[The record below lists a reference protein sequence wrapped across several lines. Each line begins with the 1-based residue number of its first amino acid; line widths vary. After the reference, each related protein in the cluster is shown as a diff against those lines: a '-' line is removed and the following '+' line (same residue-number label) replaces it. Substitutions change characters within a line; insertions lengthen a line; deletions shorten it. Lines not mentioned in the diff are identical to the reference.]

1 MIITQKRI
9 PRRTILRG
17 MGTAL
22 ALPLLDAMVPALAAG
37 PSTAARRAK
46 RLSFVYAPNGM
57 IMNSWTPTAEGAAY
71 ELTPTLEPLAAFKDR
86 MLVLTGLNHN
96 SALPLPG
103 EGESA
108 PHERAGATFLT
119 GVHPK
124 MEGHVSISVDQ
135 IAARELGKNTQ
146 LASLEM
152 GLHISSVVGQCEK
165 DWSCAYLNTLSWSNA
180 TTPLP
185 SEGQPRAIFERLF
198 GDSNSTDPSVRLARL
213 RKDKSLLDSVR
224 EATTR
229 LMGRLGSNDRARMN
243 QYLDAVRDIERRIQI
258 AEGQTSGGLPTM
270 DRPPGIPATFDEY
283 ADLMFD
289 LQVLAYQTDMTR
301 VSTFMMGRE
310 QSNRAFPEIGIPDSH
325 HPLSHHRNDPEK
337 IAKVIQIN
345 IYHSKL
351 FANFLEK
358 MRATPDGDGSLLD
371 SSLIVYASALSDGN
385 QHSVANLPVLL
396 FGDGAGQFKQ
406 GRHLRFGEDTPMSN
420 LYLTLLDHFGIDLE
434 NFGDSTGKL
443 EPLSLG

>member
-1 MIITQKRI
+1 MIITGKHI

-22 ALPLLDAMVPALAAG
+22 ALPLLDAMIPALAAG
-37 PSTAARRAK
+37 PSTAASRAK

-57 IMNSWTPTAEGAAY
+57 IMNSWTPMAEGAAY

-124 MEGHVSISVDQ
+124 MEGNVSVSVDQ
-135 IAARELGKNTQ
+135 IAAQKLGKNTQ

-152 GLHISSVVGQCEK
+152 GLHVSSVVGQCEK
-165 DWSCAYLNTLSWSNA
+165 DWSCAYLNTLSWRNA

-198 GDSNSTDPSVRLARL
+198 GDGNSTDPSVRMARL
-213 RKDKSLLDSVR
+213 RKDKSLLDSVT
-224 EATTR
+224 EAATR
-229 LMGRLGSNDRARMN
+229 LMKRVGPGDRTRLN

-270 DRPPGIPATFDEY
+270 ERPPGIPTTFDEY
-283 ADLMFD
+283 SELMFD
-289 LQVLAYQTDMTR
+289 LQVLAFQTDMTR

-310 QSNRAFPEIGIPDSH
+310 QSNRAFPEIGVPDAH
-325 HPLSHHRNDPEK
+325 HGLSHHRNDPDM

-345 IYHSKL
+345 IYHSQL
-351 FANFLEK
+351 FASFLEK
-358 MRATPDGDGSLLD
+358 MKATPDGDGSLLD

-385 QHSVANLPVLL
+385 EHLVQNLPVLL
-396 FGDGAGQFKQ
+396 FGDGAGQFKP
-406 GRHLRFGEDTPMSN
+406 GRHLRFGKDAPMSN
-420 LYLTLLDHFGIDLE
+420 LYLTLLDHFGIDVD

-443 EPLSLG
+443 ELLSLG

>member
-1 MIITQKRI
+1 MIITQKHI

-17 MGTAL
+17 MGTVL
-22 ALPLLDAMVPALAAG
+22 ALPLLDAMVPALAAV
-37 PSTAARRAK
+37 PSTAQRAK

-57 IMNSWTPTAEGAAY
+57 IMNQWTPAIEGAAY
-71 ELTPTLEPLAAFKDR
+71 ELTPTLEPLAAFRDR

-124 MEGHVSISVDQ
+124 MEGNVSISVDQ
-135 IAARELGKNTQ
+135 IAARELGRNTQ

-180 TTPLP
+180 ITPLP
-185 SEGQPRAIFERLF
+185 SEGQPRAVFERLF
-198 GDSNSTDPSVRLARL
+198 GDGNSTDPSVRLARL
-213 RKDKSLLDSVR
+213 RKDRSLLDSMT
-224 EATTR
+224 ESATR
-229 LMGRLGSNDRARMN
+229 LMRRLGPSDRTRLG

-270 DRPPGIPATFDEY
+270 DRPPGIPTTFDEY

-289 LQVLAYQTDMTR
+289 LQVLAFQTDMTR
-301 VSTFMMGRE
+301 VGTFMMGRE
-310 QSNRAFPEIGIPDSH
+310 QSNRAFPEIGVPDAH
-325 HPLSHHRNDPEK
+325 HGLSHHKNNPEM

-396 FGDGAGQFKQ
+396 FGDGAGQFKP
-406 GRHLRFGEDTPMSN
+406 GRHLRFGKDVPMSN
-420 LYLTLLDHFGIDLE
+420 LYLTLLDHFGVDVE
-434 NFGDSTGKL
+434 SFGDSTGKL

>member
-1 MIITQKRI
+1 MIITKKHI
-9 PRRTILRG
+9 PRRTVLRG
-17 MGTAL
+17 IGATL
-22 ALPLLDAMVPALAAG
+22 ALPFLDAMVPALAART
-37 PSTAARRAK
+37 STAASRAR

-57 IMNSWTPTAEGAAY
+57 IMDHWTPAAEGAAF
-71 ELTPTLEPLAAFKDR
+71 ELTPTLEPLAAFRDR

-96 SALPLPG
+96 PALPLPG
-103 EGESA
+103 EGEAA

-124 MEGHVSISVDQ
+124 MEGHVDISVDQ
-135 IAARELGKNTQ
+135 ILARELGRDTQ

-152 GLHISSVVGQCEK
+152 GLHVSSVVGQCEK

-185 SEGQPRAIFERLF
+185 SEGQPRAVFERLF
-198 GDSNSTDPSVRLARL
+198 GDGNSTDPSVRLARL

-229 LMGRLGSNDRARMN
+229 LMGRVGPSDRNRLA
-243 QYLDAVRDIERRIQI
+243 QYLDAVRDIERRIQL
-258 AEGQTSGGLPTM
+258 AEKQTSGGLPAI
-270 DRPPGIPATFDEY
+270 DRPSGIPDTFDEY
-283 ADLMFD
+283 SELMFD

-310 QSNRAFPEIGIPDSH
+310 QSNRPFPEIGIPDAH

-351 FANFLEK
+351 FSYFLEK
-358 MRATPDGDGSLLD
+358 MRDTPDGDGSLLD

-385 QHSVANLPVLL
+385 NHLPSNLPVLL
-396 FGDGAGQFKQ
+396 FGDGKGQFEQ

-420 LYLTLLDHFGIDLE
+420 LYLTLLEHFGIDVQ

-443 EPLSLG
+443 ELLSLG